1 MQDRV
6 ELAARYRARAAVVRR
21 IAEELD
27 CAEREQLLAIA
38 VEYENLARDVDEKSL
53 ARGTL

>member
-21 IAEELD
+21 IAEGTD
-27 CAEREQLLAIA
+27 GAEREQLLAIA
-38 VEYENLARDVDEKSL
+38 VEYENLARDVEEKSL
-53 ARGTL
+53 GRGTL